1 MMTSSTI
8 LALAALLGT
17 GCAQQGHLISGSA
30 TEQLRPCSELQHAVI
45 NHCAAHCNTCDT
57 ANTDTVL
64 GDCVVTEL
72 WGENVLGTTKATE
85 DCLEEQLDTEAAE
98 AAAAEARRADNLCSA
113 LQHAVINHCINH
125 CGTCDVPTTETV
137 LGSCEL
143 EGPWGLIEGS
153 DGTRIMAAAQ
163 VSSVCGEQLN
173 AAQHRAS
180 NHCTELQ
187 HAVINHCAAHCG
199 TCDVAK
205 TDVILGDCVVDEIG
219 GTVLGTA
226 KVAEDCAGEQLVAE
240 AHHED
245 SMCNDLQRSVI
256 SHCINHCDTCE
267 FHGKGRTDLIL
278 DGCEVEAT
286 DGTHIKGAVRAA
298 QVCGELSEI
307 TVSGTILFEATV
319 AEVNADRVGFDANFA
334 DEIMVQFARAGVSL
348 SPSQVSVRGIAAGSV
363 VVSYEVTLP
372 CTDDCPAVTQS
383 ARQANRMALAAAAA
397 GQLTAGG
404 FSSTV
409 MNAQPTLES
418 AAVQPQ
424 HPDGGSPGAK
434 HSSGHSHWALW
445 CTAVMISAALVGGA
459 WSANP
464 AQLSSLFYK
473 VR

>member
-1 MMTSSTI
+1 MSSDSIYSGAPGEGASLDDEPSASGRCGTPGKLLAGLGGLLLLAGTAATIVAATSAAAPAGDSDGGSTAASAATLLTSAPACAEAAARCTEAQEAALVECAKSCDTCDIGGAKLTLDDCTLLTDDAELARHSLDRACANPPAPPPASSTTGRR
-8 LALAALLGT
+8 LL
-17 GCAQQGHLISGSA
+17 SSDA
-30 TEQLRPCSELQHAVI
+30 TEQPCSELQHAVI

-57 ANTDTVL
+57 AGTDTVL

-163 VSSVCGEQLN
+163 VSSVCAEQLN
-173 AAQHRAS
+173 AAQHRAA

-199 TCDVAK
+199 TCVDVAK

-298 QVCGELSEI
+298 QICGELSVEENWQALSYSY
-307 TVSGTILFEATV
+307 VVDPRLP
-319 AEVNADRVGFDANFA
+319 GF
-334 DEIMVQFARAGVSL
+334 
-348 SPSQVSVRGIAAGSV
+348 
-363 VVSYEVTLP
+363 
-372 CTDDCPAVTQS
+372 
-383 ARQANRMALAAAAA
+383 
-397 GQLTAGG
+397 
-404 FSSTV
+404 
-409 MNAQPTLES
+409 
-418 AAVQPQ
+418 
-424 HPDGGSPGAK
+424 
-434 HSSGHSHWALW
+434 
-445 CTAVMISAALVGGA
+445 
-459 WSANP
+459 
-464 AQLSSLFYK
+464 
-473 VR
+473 

>member
-1 MMTSSTI
+1 MAATSSTI
-8 LALAALLGT
+8 LALAALLST
-17 GCAQQGHLISGSA
+17 GSAQQGY
-30 TEQLRPCSELQHAVI
+30 TEHGRSCSELQHAVI
-45 NHCAAHCNTCDT
+45 NHCTAHCGTCDT
-57 ANTDTVL
+57 ASTDTVL
-64 GDCVVTEL
+64 GNCVVAEL
-72 WGENVLGTTKATE
+72 WGENVLGAAKVTE
-85 DCLEEQLDTEAAE
+85 DCLEEQLDAEAAAEAAE

-153 DGTRIMAAAQ
+153 DGNNRIMAAAQ

-205 TDVILGDCVVDEIG
+205 TDVILGDCVVDEISG
-219 GTVLGTA
+219 GTRAGKE
-226 KVAEDCAGEQLVAE
+226 KVAEDCPSEHVAE
-240 AHHED
+240 AHNED

-278 DGCEVEAT
+278 RDCEVEAT
-286 DGTHIKGAVRAA
+286 DGTHISGAVRAA
-298 QVCGELSEI
+298 QVCGELSET
-307 TVSGTILFEATV
+307 TVSGTIFFEATM
-319 AEVNADRVGFDANFA
+319 AEVNADRVGFEANFA
-334 DEIMVQFARAGVSL
+334 DEIMVQFDRAGVSL

-372 CTDDCPAVTQS
+372 CTDDCASITQS
-383 ARQANRMALAAAAA
+383 AQRANRMALSAAAA

-409 MNAQPTLES
+409 MNAQPMLES
-418 AAVQPQ
+418 VAAQPQ
-424 HPDGGSPGAK
+424 QDDDGSPGTK

-459 WSANP
+459 WSAN
-464 AQLSSLFYK
+464 ST
-473 VR
+473 